1 MKIEIDKDSGF
12 CFGVTAAIHRA
23 EKELEK
29 PQPLFCL
36 GDIVHNDMECQRLS
50 NAGLKTISHKE
61 LSFLKPGARVL
72 LRAHGEPPL
81 TYQVAEKGN
90 IELID
95 TTCPVVLRLQMRI
108 KERYSLID
116 KNRQQIVIYGQ
127 KGHAEVLGLVGQ
139 TKGAAIVI
147 DSESDLD
154 KIDFDKDIFLYAQT
168 TKPSDGFQKITD
180 ILKEK
185 ISNRASLISYNT
197 ICGQVSNRRE
207 KIWEFADKHDL
218 ILFVCGQKSSNGKAL
233 FKECVK
239 ANLNSHMIENI
250 DQIDKE
256 LFKGVRS
263 VGICGATSTP
273 RWLMEECKNEI
284 IKRYNNENK
293 N

>member
-12 CFGVTAAIHRA
+12 CFGVTAAIQRA

-36 GDIVHNDMECQRLS
+36 GDIVHNDMECRRLS
-50 NAGLKTISHKE
+50 NAGLQTISHKE
-61 LSFLKPGARVL
+61 LSLLEPDTRVL
-72 LRAHGEPPL
+72 LRAHGEPPS
-81 TYQVAEKGN
+81 TYQIAEKGN

-95 TTCPVVLRLQMRI
+95 TTCPVVLRLQIRI
-108 KERYSLID
+108 KERYLLMD

-168 TKPSDGFQKITD
+168 TKPSDGFQKITG

-185 ISNRASLISYNT
+185 ISNRASLVSYNT

-207 KIWEFADKHDL
+207 KIWEFAARHDL

-256 LFKGVRS
+256 LFKGVKS

-284 IKRYNNENK
+284 IRRYNNENK